1 VKLDNNPPRGTR
13 DLLPAAVAVRDEAL
27 ATIADVYRRYGY
39 RRIETPALESIE
51 RLQSDQG
58 GENEKLIFQVL
69 KRGLSD
75 PLEAGTPIRDVVD
88 YGLRFD
94 LTVPLTRFYGNN
106 HAALPLP
113 FRSFQAG
120 PVWRAERP
128 QKGRYR
134 QFTQCDIDIIGE
146 ESVLAEIEL
155 IEATTEALA
164 AVGLRNTTVRL
175 SDRRFLSALATSIG
189 LPPESHTSFFITLD
203 KLDKIG
209 WDGVTA
215 ELTARGV
222 AAEAVAS
229 AREHIETLEH
239 APPGEI
245 ADALAKA
252 VPELPA
258 DVLADLATTARG
270 LEQLA
275 GITWKFDPT
284 LVRGMGYY
292 TGQIFEVGHP
302 DLSYSI
308 AGGGRYDKLVGRSL
322 GRDVPACGFSIG
334 FERIVDLIGA
344 PARAD
349 QVAVLFDADVPL
361 TDAVAAARRV
371 RADGRTVTVV
381 RRSGKLGAQLSRLE
395 ESGVTSY
402 VALAANIAPDAP
414 LEERALGQ
422 TKR

>member
-1 VKLDNNPPRGTR
+1 M
-13 DLLPAAVAVRDEAL
+13 
-27 ATIADVYRRYGY
+27 
-39 RRIETPALESIE
+39 
-51 RLQSDQG
+51 
-58 GENEKLIFQVL
+58 
-69 KRGLSD
+69 
-75 PLEAGTPIRDVVD
+75 
-88 YGLRFD
+88 
-94 LTVPLTRFYGNN
+94 
-106 HAALPLP
+106 
-113 FRSFQAG
+113 
-120 PVWRAERP
+120 
-128 QKGRYR
+128 
-134 QFTQCDIDIIGE
+134 
-146 ESVLAEIEL
+146 
-155 IEATTEALA
+155 
-164 AVGLRNTTVRL
+164 
-175 SDRRFLSALATSIG
+175 
-189 LPPESHTSFFITLD
+189 
-203 KLDKIG
+203 
-209 WDGVTA
+209 
-215 ELTARGV
+215 
-222 AAEAVAS
+222 
-229 AREHIETLEH
+229 
-239 APPGEI
+239 
-245 ADALAKA
+245 
-252 VPELPA
+252 
-258 DVLADLATTARG
+258 LADLATTARG

-344 PARAD
+344 PAPVD

-422 TKR
+422 MKR

>member
-1 VKLDNNPPRGTR
+1 
-13 DLLPAAVAVRDEAL
+13 VRL
-27 ATIADVYRRYGY
+27 ADRRY
-39 RRIETPALESIE
+39 
-51 RLQSDQG
+51 
-58 GENEKLIFQVL
+58 
-69 KRGLSD
+69 LS
-75 PLEAGTPIRDVVD
+75 
-88 YGLRFD
+88 
-94 LTVPLTRFYGNN
+94 
-106 HAALPLP
+106 
-113 FRSFQAG
+113 
-120 PVWRAERP
+120 
-128 QKGRYR
+128 
-134 QFTQCDIDIIGE
+134 
-146 ESVLAEIEL
+146 
-155 IEATTEALA
+155 ALA
-164 AVGLRNTTVRL
+164 AVVGL
-175 SDRRFLSALATSIG
+175 DESAWST
-189 LPPESHTSFFITLD
+189 FFIGLD

-209 WDGVTA
+209 WDGVRE

-222 AAEAVAS
+222 PAEAVAS
-229 AREHIETLEH
+229 ARARIEALEH

-245 ADALAKA
+245 AAALAKA

-270 LEQLA
+270 LEQLE
-275 GITWKFDPT
+275 GITWHFDPT

-349 QVAVLFDADVPL
+349 QVAVLFEADVPL
-361 TDAVAAARRV
+361 TDAVAAARRL

-381 RRSGKLGAQLSRLE
+381 RRSGKLGAQLGRLE

-402 VALAANIAPDAP
+402 VALRADAP
-414 LEERALGQ
+414 PEERPLGRDD
-422 TKR
+422 TR